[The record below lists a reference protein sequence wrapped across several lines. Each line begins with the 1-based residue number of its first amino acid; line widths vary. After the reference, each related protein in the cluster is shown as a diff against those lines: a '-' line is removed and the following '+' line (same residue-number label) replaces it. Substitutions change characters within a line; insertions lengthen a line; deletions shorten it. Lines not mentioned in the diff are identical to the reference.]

1 MLQLR
6 PHIGYFAL
14 LQLLW
19 NRSMKK
25 HNNKSLAQSKSRYCD
40 YELYD
45 QLAEEFAQT
54 GKKPK
59 KMVEI
64 LFELST
70 ETDYYQMNEFE
81 MSLLT
86 GEKLDALRNN
96 RRVNK
101 TKNKRWYFI
110 KGEGDQSNNSKITY
124 PLGLVRQKLEMS
136 KH

>member
-1 MLQLR
+1 
-6 PHIGYFAL
+6 
-14 LQLLW
+14 
-19 NRSMKK
+19 MKK

-96 RRVNK
+96 RRVSK
-101 TKNKRWYFI
+101 TKNRRWDFI
-110 KGEGDQSNNSKITY
+110 KGEGNKSNNSKITY
-124 PLGLVRQKLEMS
+124 PLGNVRQKLEMS

>member
-1 MLQLR
+1 
-6 PHIGYFAL
+6 
-14 LQLLW
+14 
-19 NRSMKK
+19 MKK

-45 QLAEEFAQT
+45 QLIEEFQRT

-59 KMVEI
+59 RMVEI
-64 LFELST
+64 LTELST

-96 RRVNK
+96 RRVSK
-101 TKNKRWYFI
+101 TKNRRWDFI
-110 KGEGDQSNNSKITY
+110 KGEGNKSNNSKITY
-124 PLGLVRQKLEMS
+124 PLGNVRQKLEMS